1 MGYRSNMP
9 DIYKDYSIFALTSRH
24 EGFPMVLLEAI
35 SSGLPIIS
43 LDCETG
49 PSELIKD
56 GENGFLVKCFDVEEF
71 VKKLNTLT
79 TEINLKEF
87 SESTMARSSDFKQ
100 EKFLSEWVNL
110 IQSILK
116 RD

>member
-1 MGYRSNMP
+1 MGYRSNIP

-71 VKKLNTLT
+71 AKKLNTLT